1 MFGSRRDGDG
11 GRALALALRPRSH
24 GSLFSFIKCNE
35 FGSRVKTMEEKN
47 ITKQKRQANAET
59 DGYVSDVLETQQDK
73 GTVSKHIQQH

>member
-35 FGSRVKTMEEKN
+35 FGSRVKTMEEKKYN
-47 ITKQKRQANAET
+47 KTKASSQR
-59 DGYVSDVLETQQDK
+59 
-73 GTVSKHIQQH
+73 